1 MRTLNVLHRRLEDGG
16 SIMTV
21 EKKPYVRPTLT
32 RREKL
37 GSVAAGV
44 PSSGSSKQP

>member
-1 MRTLNVLHRRLEDGG
+1 MMAASAMGRALPVFGRGDQK
-16 SIMTV
+16 MTV

-37 GSVAAGV
+37 GMVTAKVPTSVI
-44 PSSGSSKQP
+44 S

>member
-1 MRTLNVLHRRLEDGG
+1 
-16 SIMTV
+16 MTV

-37 GSVAAGV
+37 GVVTAKAPASPIV
-44 PSSGSSKQP
+44 